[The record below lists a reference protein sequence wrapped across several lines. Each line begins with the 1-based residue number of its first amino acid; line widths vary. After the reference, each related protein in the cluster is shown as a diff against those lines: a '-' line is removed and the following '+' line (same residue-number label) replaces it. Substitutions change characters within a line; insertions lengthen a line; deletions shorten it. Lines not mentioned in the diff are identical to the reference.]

1 MNAETD
7 TGSSEYRLIDDHQPQ
22 GNTVYYTLF
31 PRISG
36 RDECTGNSYRYYEFT
51 SKYRYEIDQ
60 AVQKWEDACGIDLVE
75 VPYAEADAG
84 TSPVDIGIGMAYID
98 GRGGTAGVTVHHD
111 FMREILLRCGS
122 STEGLDRNDAIVLV
136 DVREYGYTWSGTP
149 FLSNLEAVQFHNT
162 ILHEIGHAIGIGHS
176 NRSHQVMSGGIE
188 NNQGDTPYW
197 HTWYRQP
204 LQADDIAAARA
215 LYGPPEAASPPPAP
229 PTPSTPGI
237 DLVALPAPAVRIP
250 APERMS
256 GDYQW
261 GTRGADTLRGG
272 EGADNVYGDSGND
285 ALLGRGGDD
294 FIDAGPGNDKVW
306 GEDGNDG
313 ILGGIGNDLVYGQAG
328 NDTIFGGYGRDI
340 VLAGAGA
347 DKVQGGA
354 GDDKL
359 FGGSGYDTLSGGA
372 DVDFVAGGTGNDLL
386 AGGSGKDYLAGESGN
401 DSLIGG
407 SGRDVLAGGAGN
419 DTLYGGG
426 EGDTFFGQAGADT
439 FVIAGGRNWIMDF
452 EPGVDRFAASQARE
466 VPGSAITQA
475 GEHVRI
481 DFEDGEVY
489 LAWTTLGELAG
500 HDLV

>member
-22 GNTVYYTLF
+22 GNTIRYTVL
-31 PRISG
+31 PG
-36 RDECTGNSYRYYEFT
+36 RSWRSECTGDYNTRYEFT
-51 SKYRYEIDQ
+51 AKYRYEIGL
-60 AVQKWEDACGIDLVE
+60 AVDAWEDACGIDFVE
-75 VPYAEADAG
+75 VPYKDGLSWHEADVRIVL
-84 TSPVDIGIGMAYID
+84 SSID
-98 GRGGTAGVTVHHD
+98 GPGGLAGVTVTTGD
-111 FMREILLRCGS
+111 IREYNLRCGR
-122 STEGLDRNDAIVLV
+122 STDVLDGNEAAIAIDV
-136 DVREYGYTWSGTP
+136 DEYGFAWFGTP
-149 FLSNLEAVQFHNT
+149 HLSNLEAVQFHNT
-162 ILHEIGHAIGIGHS
+162 ILHELGHAIGIGHS
-176 NRSHQVMSGGIE
+176 DRTHQVMSGDHP
-188 NNQGDTPYW
+188 GDTPYW

-229 PTPSTPGI
+229 STPGI
-237 DLVALPAPAVRIP
+237 DLVALAEPAVQISLPGRT
-250 APERMS
+250 AGENE
-256 GDYQW
+256 W

-313 ILGGIGNDLVYGQAG
+313 VLGGIGNDLVYGQAG
-328 NDTIFGGYGRDI
+328 NDTIFGGHGRDI

-347 DKVQGGA
+347 DKVQGGG

-372 DVDFVAGGTGNDLL
+372 DADFVAGGTGNDLL

-407 SGRDVLAGGAGN
+407 SGRDVLAGGPGN
-419 DTLYGGG
+419 DTLYGGA

-452 EPGVDRFAASQARE
+452 EPGVDNLAASQARE

-481 DFEDGEVY
+481 DFEEGEVY